1 MYART
6 LIMRAARGQFL
17 RNLSSKFTLF
27 SNMSLIVE
35 PMQRGQPGISR
46 TFGEDTAD
54 ECTVDVPFVVRGD
67 FKPARLRHE
76 LSAGLQRRGIRIP
89 RAGATSFSTVLQE
102 EVVTGT
108 STWPTLTR
116 RSRTRN
122 LCLQEGSF
130 AEASS

>member
-1 MYART
+1 
-6 LIMRAARGQFL
+6 
-17 RNLSSKFTLF
+17 
-27 SNMSLIVE
+27 MSLIVE

-76 LSAGLQRRGIRIP
+76 LSAGLSMSCSEMLSVQRRGIRIP